1 MVDRKQVL
9 EALKNVYDPEIPI
22 DIVNLGLIYGVDVN
36 EDTGVVHV
44 RMTLTAPGCP
54 LTNLILADV
63 KNTVKGL
70 EGVKDVELE
79 LVFDPPW
86 SPDMISED
94 AKKHLGF

>member
-1 MVDRKQVL
+1 MVNKEQVL

-36 EDTGVVHV
+36 EDAGVVHV
-44 RMTLTAPGCP
+44 RMTLTTPGCP